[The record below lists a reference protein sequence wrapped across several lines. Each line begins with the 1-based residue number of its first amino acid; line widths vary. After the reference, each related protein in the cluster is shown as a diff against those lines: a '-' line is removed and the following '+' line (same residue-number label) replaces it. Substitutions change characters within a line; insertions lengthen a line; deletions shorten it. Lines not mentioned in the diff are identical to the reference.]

1 MREELMLVQRGG
13 GPDFIAQPRS
23 GDTDSGYRGLFE
35 DQFDGVMYGAVNG
48 RFNLDFGFPQR
59 SRLHGLGLVCSLQ
72 WRQEMAAVRP
82 QLSQGGGAAAGWGP
96 AVVKTR

>member
-1 MREELMLVQRGG
+1 MQGGG

-82 QLSQGGGAAAGWGP
+82 QLSPVCPGGGAAAGWGL